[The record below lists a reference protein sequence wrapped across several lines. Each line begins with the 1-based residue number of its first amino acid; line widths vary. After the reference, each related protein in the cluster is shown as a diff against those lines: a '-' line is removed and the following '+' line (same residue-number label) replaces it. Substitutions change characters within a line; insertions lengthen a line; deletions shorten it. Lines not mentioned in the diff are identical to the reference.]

1 MLDVKPVD
9 ITLVEG
15 RQQTETFIRLPGQLS
30 AADPNWVEPLWFERR
45 QFLTPRHNP
54 FFEHA
59 EAALWLAWRDG
70 RAVGRISAQIDRLAP
85 EADGLKLGYFGML
98 ASEDN
103 AETMAALFDTA
114 ETWLT
119 QRGMGVVRG
128 PFDLSINQTSGLL
141 VEGFDTPPSLL
152 MGHDQPWLRPG
163 IERLGYAKA
172 KDLVTYRM
180 NVKGGLMERLRKLAE
195 RNSEGVVVRSI
206 DMRRYREEIALIA
219 SIFNDA
225 WVDNWG
231 FTPLT
236 DAEITAMGNEMKPIL
251 DPGLVKIAELRGE
264 PVAFIVLLPN
274 VNAWIADLGGRLL
287 PFGWLK
293 LLWRLKFA
301 PMRTGRVPLMGVRRK
316 HSGSLLGK
324 TLPLKLIYALQPRGL
339 ARGLEELEL
348 GWLLEDN
355 MPVRRVVEM
364 VGGRQVKTYRVYEKR
379 L

>member
-1 MLDVKPVD
+1 M
-9 ITLVEG
+9 
-15 RQQTETFIRLPGQLS
+15 
-30 AADPNWVEPLWFERR
+30 
-45 QFLTPRHNP
+45 
-54 FFEHA
+54 
-59 EAALWLAWRDG
+59 WLARRG
-70 RAVGRISAQIDRLAP
+70 GSAVGRISAQIDRLAP
-85 EADGLKLGYFGML
+85 DADGLKLGYFGML
-98 ASEDN
+98 AAEDN

-114 ETWLT
+114 EAWLT
-119 QRGMGVVRG
+119 QRGMAVARG

-141 VEGFDTPPSLL
+141 VEGFDTPPSLM
-152 MGHDQPWLRPG
+152 MGHDQPWLGPG

-172 KDLVTYRM
+172 KDLVAYRM
-180 NVKGGLMERLRKLAE
+180 NTKGGLLERLRKLAE
-195 RNSEGVVVRSI
+195 RNSEGVVIRSI
-206 DMRRYREEIALIA
+206 DMRRYRQEIALIA

-225 WVDNWG
+225 WADNWG
-231 FTPLT
+231 FTALT
-236 DAEITAMGNEMKPIL
+236 EAEITAMGDEMKPIL
-251 DPGLVKIAELRGE
+251 DPGLVKIAELHGE

-274 VNAWIADLGGRLL
+274 VNETIADLGGRLL
-287 PFGWLK
+287 PIGWLK

-379 L
+379 LG

>member
-15 RQQTETFIRLPGQLS
+15 RQQTETFIRLPGRLS

-152 MGHDQPWLRPG
+152 MGHDQPWLGPG

>member
-15 RQQTETFIRLPGQLS
+15 RQQTETFIRLPGRLS

-45 QFLTPRHNP
+45 QFLTHRHNP

-70 RAVGRISAQIDRLAP
+70 RPVGRISAQIDRLAP

-119 QRGMGVVRG
+119 QRGMGVARG

-152 MGHDQPWLRPG
+152 MGHDQPWLGPG

-172 KDLVTYRM
+172 KDLVAYRM